1 MAIRFQHYEVPQR
14 PDGSPWELGRGAM
27 GVTYKAFDT
36 NLRSPAALKVINS
49 AYLQNDNA
57 RQRFLREARA
67 AAQLRH
73 PNVATIF
80 HLGHEG
86 VENYFYAMELIEG
99 ETFEELIARGGP
111 LPAPDAL
118 ELTLQVTRA
127 LIAAHGVGLIHR
139 DIKPSNLM
147 LTRQHGEPL
156 VKVIDFGLAK
166 AIGPDGE
173 GATGDSSGSGAALT
187 RTSGGFVGTPFFAS
201 PEQLENLAL
210 DTRSD
215 IYSLGITLWYLLS
228 GTPPFN
234 ATSLARVMSEH
245 LSKPPPFERLANQP
259 ECIVRLLRRMLEKN
273 PAQRPQTP
281 MELRDEIFACLR
293 ELPASH
299 LTDRAGAAAAG
310 GDPGATL
317 MQSQP
322 IPIAATCE
330 IGPLNLGDT
339 LDARF
344 RLDERASTATFRAT
358 DVTSGEPM
366 AIRPLPTASM
376 PNVTAAMAPWR
387 AAAAAC
393 PSLLRPAGAGI
404 TADGTGFVALEWV
417 NGTATLLDLMRQR
430 GALTLGE
437 TLALLEPI
445 AAADMELQRQGLSG
459 AHLEPSRILLPP
471 PVAGEEPGFFPRL
484 APAEIF
490 PETGASSR
498 RGDETM
504 LAPTSTAVPSLATG
518 GDPRAFGRLACE
530 LLGGPARNWL
540 EPDAA
545 KYTPLSSLNEAGN
558 VMLRRCLTSSAAAGG
573 DGYPNGVEFVAAL
586 RRSVEGVVGPGGFAH
601 PLPATHTPVRPGTNV
616 PLQVGT
622 NAPGRS
628 TTLSKPLSGSTVA
641 SPPGSASTGLAPQP
655 GAASVG
661 QGGGFGVM
669 LGLLALLVVAAGVGV
684 GVWMMRAKQTDTVIT
699 TMRDTSAA
707 TAPPAS
713 SPSTS
718 GAAQPRN
725 AAVVPLAAG
734 KAWTN
739 SLGMNFVPLP
749 SDAKTLHV
757 GVWPVRLADFNAFI
771 EATKYDA
778 AGGMYSVG
786 ADGKRRQLGRT
797 WKDPGFT
804 QEPNH
809 PVVGVNIADAEAF
822 CAWLTKVERESGALP
837 AGRRYR
843 LPTDEEWSRL
853 AGLRNESTTATPE
866 QRGEKATD
874 IFPWGTTWPP
884 PPRVG
889 NYAGVEAGLP
899 PNETLAGYNDGF
911 ARTSPAGTFPVNA
924 IGLYDIG
931 GNVWQWCSDR
941 FKPDANWRVVRGG
954 SWLTAARPQL
964 RLGARQGYNPEFRH
978 DDIGFRCV
986 IAPET

>member
-49 AYLQNDNA
+49 AYLANDNA

-99 ETFEELIARGGP
+99 ETFEELVARGGP
-111 LPAPDAL
+111 LPASDAL

-166 AIGPDGE
+166 AIGPDGAA
-173 GATGDSSGSGAALT
+173 GATDSTGTGAALT
-187 RTSGGFVGTPFFAS
+187 QTSGGFVGTPFFAS
-201 PEQLENLAL
+201 PEQLENLPL

-215 IYSLGITLWYLLS
+215 IYSLGITLWYLIS
-228 GTPPFN
+228 GVPPFN

-245 LSKPPPFERLANQP
+245 LSKPPPFERLLNQP

-273 PAQRPQTP
+273 PLQRPQTP
-281 MELRDEIFACLR
+281 MDLRDEIFACLR

-299 LTDRAGAAAAG
+299 LTDRAGAQGAAAG

-317 MQSQP
+317 MQTQP

-330 IGPLNLGDT
+330 IGTLNLGTT

-358 DVTSGEPM
+358 DLTNGESV
-366 AIRPLPTASM
+366 AVRPLPTSSM

-393 PSLLRPAGAGI
+393 PSVLRPSGAGI
-404 TADGTGFVALEWV
+404 TADGTGYVALEWV
-417 NGTATLLDLMRQR
+417 TGTATLLDLMRQR
-430 GALTLGE
+430 GALTVGE
-437 TLALLEPI
+437 VLALLEPM

-471 PVAGEEPGFFPRL
+471 PAVDGEPGYFPRL

-490 PETGASSR
+490 TEAGASSR
-498 RGDETM
+498 KGDETM
-504 LAPTSTAVPSLATG
+504 LSPTSTAVPSLASG

-586 RRSVEGVVGPGGFAH
+586 RRSVEGVVGFSHPMPGTHA
-601 PLPATHTPVRPGTNV
+601 PLRPGTNA
-616 PLQVGT
+616 PLKPGT

-628 TTLSKPLSGSTVA
+628 TTLTAKPLSGSTVTA
-641 SPPGSASTGLAPQP
+641 AAGSATSGPKATPA
-655 GAASVG
+655 G

-669 LGLLALLVVAAGVGV
+669 LGLLALLVVAVSIGVGIWKLR
-684 GVWMMRAKQTDTVIT
+684 GKPSESVIT
-699 TMRDTSAA
+699 TTRENPAAAAAPA
-707 TAPPAS
+707 TAPSAPG
-713 SPSTS
+713 P
-718 GAAQPRN
+718 AQPRN
-725 AAVVPLAAG
+725 ATVAPLVAG

-739 SLGMNFVPLP
+739 SLGMNFVPLAAE
-749 SDAKTLHV
+749 AKTLHV
-757 GVWPVRLADFNAFI
+757 GVWPVRLADFSAFI

-778 AGGMYSVG
+778 SGGMYSVG
-786 ADGKRRQLGRT
+786 TDGKRRQLGRT
-797 WKDPGFT
+797 WKDPGFA
-804 QEPNH
+804 QDPMH

-837 AGRRYR
+837 ASRRYR

-853 AGLRNESTTATPE
+853 AGLRNESATATPE
-866 QRGEKATD
+866 QRGEKSTD
-874 IFPWGTTWPP
+874 LFPWGTTWPP
-884 PPRVG
+884 PARAG

-899 PNETLAGYNDGF
+899 PTETIAGYNDGF
-911 ARTSPAGTFPVNA
+911 PRTSPAGTFPVNA
-924 IGLYDIG
+924 IGLYDMS

-941 FKPDANWRVVRGG
+941 FKADSNWRVVRGG
-954 SWLTAARPQL
+954 SWLTAARAQL

>member
-1 MAIRFQHYEVPQR
+1 
-14 PDGSPWELGRGAM
+14 M

-49 AYLQNDNA
+49 AYLQNDSA

-99 ETFEELIARGGP
+99 ETFEELIAKAGP

-173 GATGDSSGSGAALT
+173 AAPGDSTGSGAALT

-201 PEQLENLAL
+201 PEQLENLPL

-215 IYSLGITLWYLLS
+215 IYSLGITLWYLLT

-245 LSKPPPFERLANQP
+245 LSKPPPFERLTNQP

-273 PAQRPQTP
+273 PTQRPQTP
-281 MELRDEIFACLR
+281 MDLRDEIFACLR

-299 LTDRAGAAAAG
+299 LTDRAGAAAADAG

-317 MQSQP
+317 MQTQP
-322 IPIAATCE
+322 IPLPATCE

-358 DVTSGEPM
+358 DLTSGELV
-366 AIRPLPTASM
+366 AIRPLPTVSM

-404 TADGTGFVALEWV
+404 TADGTGYVALEWV

-445 AAADMELQRQGLSG
+445 AEADMELQKQGLSG

-471 PVAGEEPGFFPRL
+471 PTADGEPGFFPRL

-573 DGYPNGVEFVAAL
+573 DGYPNGVDFVAAL

-601 PLPATHTPVRPGTNV
+601 PMPGTHVPVRPGTNV
-616 PLQVGT
+616 PLQPGT

-628 TTLSKPLSGSTVA
+628 TTLSPKALSGSTA
-641 SPPGSASTGLAPQP
+641 PPFAGAGTSAAAAQPAAAAP
-655 GAASVG
+655 
-661 QGGGFGVM
+661 GGGFGVM
-669 LGLLALLVVAAGVGV
+669 LGLLALLVVAVGI
-684 GVWMMRAKQTDTVIT
+684 GIAVWKMRSTQGDTVIT
-699 TMRDTSAA
+699 NVSQAPAPPLASSSSITASVPAPPRATAA
-707 TAPPAS
+707 TTA
-713 SPSTS
+713 
-718 GAAQPRN
+718 
-725 AAVVPLAAG
+725 LAAG

-739 SLGMNFVPLP
+739 SLGMKFVPLG
-749 SDAKTLHV
+749 SDAKSIHV
-757 GVWPVRLADFNAFI
+757 GVWPTRLADFTAFI
-771 EATKYDA
+771 DATKYDA
-778 AGGMYSVG
+778 IGGMYSVG
-786 ADGKRRQLGRT
+786 GDGKRRPLGKS
-797 WKDPGFT
+797 WKDPGFA
-804 QEPNH
+804 QDPNH

-822 CAWLTKVERESGALP
+822 CTWLTKVERESGALP

-843 LPTDEEWSRL
+843 LPTDDEWSRL
-853 AGLRNESTTATPE
+853 AGLKNDAAGVTPE
-866 QRGEKATD
+866 LRGEKSVD
-874 IFPWGTTWPP
+874 VFPWGSTWPP
-884 PPRVG
+884 PARAG

-899 PNETLAGYNDGF
+899 PADTLPNYNDGF
-911 ARTSPAGTFPVNA
+911 ARTSPVATFPVNA
-924 IGLYDIG
+924 LGLYDVG

-941 FKPDANWRVVRGG
+941 YKVAANWNTVRGG
-954 SWLTAARPQL
+954 SWLTAARPLL
-964 RLGARQGYNPEFRH
+964 RLGARQGYNPEFRQ
-978 DDIGFRCV
+978 DDVGFRCV
-986 IAPET
+986 ISAEP